1 MRFNQPRYT
10 ASQYN
15 LYGEWVVFYQVNLSP
30 ATLYVPIGSK
40 KYFEDAEGWRW
51 FGQIIEEGGM
61 MGDVNGDQQVDI
73 ADVNAIIDVM
83 LGKPISD
90 QLVAASDVNGDGAT
104 DISDVNMVI
113 NLMLGKNIFD
123 E

>member
-1 MRFNQPRYT
+1 MRKFLLITLSIIAVAFT
-10 ASQYN
+10 AS
-15 LYGEWVVFYQVNLSP
+15 
-30 ATLYVPIGSK
+30 A
-40 KYFEDAEGWRW
+40 AR
-51 FGQIIEEGGM
+51 
-61 MGDVNGDQQVDI
+61 GDVNGDSEVNIADVNAVIDIILNSGDDSNGDVNSDGEVNI

>member
-1 MRFNQPRYT
+1 
-10 ASQYN
+10 
-15 LYGEWVVFYQVNLSP
+15 
-30 ATLYVPIGSK
+30 
-40 KYFEDAEGWRW
+40 
-51 FGQIIEEGGM
+51 
-61 MGDVNGDQQVDI
+61 
-73 ADVNAIIDVM
+73 M

-90 QLVAASDVNGDGAT
+90 QLVATSDVNGDGAT

>member
-1 MRFNQPRYT
+1 
-10 ASQYN
+10 
-15 LYGEWVVFYQVNLSP
+15 
-30 ATLYVPIGSK
+30 
-40 KYFEDAEGWRW
+40 
-51 FGQIIEEGGM
+51 M

-83 LGKPISD
+83 LGKGSLTPDPSD
-90 QLVAASDVNGDGAT
+90 GEGSCDVTGDGQV
-104 DISDVNMVI
+104 DISDVNLVI